1 MLKIRTICVTR
12 ADIENGLPRTP
23 GLCPLAIAVRRIV
36 NPRAIVM
43 VSRLAVTV
51 TVPGN
56 RQWYVAAHDKDT
68 HQFINDV
75 DDGLCVQPIALT
87 LKFAEIYR

>member
-1 MLKIRTICVTR
+1 MLKIRTVCVTR
-12 ADIENGLPRTP
+12 EDIDKGIQRMVNP
-23 GLCPLAIAVRRIV
+23 CPLALAIQRIV
-36 NPRAIVM
+36 NPRAIVT

-51 TVPGN
+51 TVPGT

-87 LKFAEIYR
+87 LKLAEIYR

>member
-1 MLKIRTICVTR
+1 MLKIKTICVTR
-12 ADIENGLPRTP
+12 EDIDKGIRHAPNR
-23 GLCPLAIAVRRIV
+23 CPLALAIQRIM

-43 VSRLAVTV
+43 VSRLAVIV